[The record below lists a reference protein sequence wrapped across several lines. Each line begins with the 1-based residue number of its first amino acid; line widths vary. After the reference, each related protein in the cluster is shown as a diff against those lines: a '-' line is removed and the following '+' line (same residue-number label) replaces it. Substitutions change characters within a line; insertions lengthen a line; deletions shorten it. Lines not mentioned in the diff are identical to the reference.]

1 MSHKN
6 DPDYHDQRA
15 KILLEAANHIK
26 QMSKETS
33 QSGDF
38 ASGLAEAGTE
48 LRRMATNARRQ
59 HKKVLDRKRQQGRD
73 SDARAAAFGYGT
85 GTNYPQPQ

>member
-15 KILLEAANHIK
+15 KTLLEASHHLKKLSEPRCDATP
-26 QMSKETS
+26 EFL
-33 QSGDF
+33 SGI
-38 ASGLAEAGTE
+38 AEAAVE

-59 HKKVLDRKRQQGRD
+59 HKKVSDVRRQQSRD
-73 SDARAAAFGYGT
+73 SAAKAEAFGFGR
-85 GTNYPQPQ
+85 